1 MALSLVNP
9 TAPASG
15 RPEPVARD
23 GVLDWQGF
31 VDAYYPKSRRHA
43 LDAITAYA
51 AYRRSGATT
60 SNGSAPIDA
69 WEDEGGAV

>member
-9 TAPASG
+9 A
-15 RPEPVARD
+15 PEPVTPERVARD
-23 GVLDWQGF
+23 HVLDWQGF
-31 VDAYYPKSRRHA
+31 ADAYYPNSRRHD
-43 LDAITAYA
+43 LEAITAYA

-60 SNGSAPIDA
+60 STGSAPLDA

>member
-9 TAPASG
+9 IPAVVRSE
-15 RPEPVARD
+15 RVARD
-23 GVLDWQGF
+23 HVLDWQGF
-31 VDAYYPKSRRHA
+31 VDAYYPKSRRHD
-43 LDAITAYA
+43 LEAITAYA

-60 SNGSAPIDA
+60 SSGSEPIDA